1 MSAALQQKPD
11 IKIKMTVV
19 KGPHSGQVF
28 QLSKSSFTIGRGPEN
43 DIVLMNDPQI
53 SRTHAK
59 VYVVDRD
66 LEVANMSQ
74 KNAIVADGQSVQKWK
89 IVNNSNFTVG
99 DSEFNVEYDLG
110 AAVVSVPTKKP
121 AAVVPLKPKLT
132 AVPPKGA
139 VVAKPPQARA
149 GVPANRG
156 GAPALR
162 PQQGVGPQQ
171 RANPNQVGMPRQGQP
186 IQNFNP
192 NTAPNGSFQASAASQ
207 TQNGSLMANPKFK
220 FYLIAAIVI
229 GGAYFYLFGN
239 QKGGQA
245 KKVASTLI
253 YGDEMT
259 KMNTVKEQDRIKELE
274 EKQKLKLTPQKIRIE
289 ENFVRG
295 MRDFQLGNYSRAQ
308 EFFQLVLNL
317 DSDHQL
323 SKRYLYLS
331 KVRFDEVVQE
341 KLMLGESYFKKHN
354 FKMCESLYRQ
364 VMDMLNGK
372 SNDQKYILAEKKATE
387 CELASEGIR

>member
-43 DIVLMNDPQI
+43 DVVLMNDPQI

-59 VYVVDRD
+59 VYIVDRD
-66 LEVANMSQ
+66 LEVANLSQ
-74 KNAIVADGQSVQKWK
+74 KNAIVVDGQSVQKWK
-89 IVNNSNFTVG
+89 IVNNSNFMVG
-99 DSEFNVEYDLG
+99 DSEFSVEYDLG
-110 AAVVSVPTKKP
+110 QAVVTVPTKKP
-121 AAVVPLKPKLT
+121 ATVVPIKSKLT
-132 AVPPKGA
+132 AVPPKSPL
-139 VVAKPPQARA
+139 VAKPPQAKA

-171 RANPNQVGMPRQGQP
+171 RAPNQVGMPRPGQP
-186 IQNFNP
+186 VQNFNP
-192 NTAPNGSFQASAASQ
+192 NAAPNRNFQASAQAQ

-220 FYLIAAIVI
+220 IYLMVAIII

-239 QKGGQA
+239 KKNSQA

-253 YGDEMT
+253 YADDFA
-259 KMNTVKEQDRIKELE
+259 KMNTQKEKERQKELE
-274 EKQKLKLTPQKIRIE
+274 DLKKLKSSPQKLRIE

-317 DSDHQL
+317 DSEHQL

-372 SNDQKYILAEKKATE
+372 SNDQKYQLAEKKANE